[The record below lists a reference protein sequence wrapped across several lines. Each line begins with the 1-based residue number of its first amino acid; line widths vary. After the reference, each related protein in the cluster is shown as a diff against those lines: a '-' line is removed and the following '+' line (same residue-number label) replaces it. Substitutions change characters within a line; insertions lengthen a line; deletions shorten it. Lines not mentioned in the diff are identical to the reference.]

1 MEKIYKRENYLNK
14 IRGFYKDD
22 MIKVISGIR
31 RCGKS
36 FFLKSII
43 QELLENGIKE
53 KDIIYIELDKKG
65 YKDIKTSKQLEKVI
79 DEKIIDDDF
88 KYLFIDEIQ
97 NVKDFESLINSY
109 REEGNI
115 SIFITGSNSYLLS
128 GELVTK
134 LTGRYIEIEMMTLS
148 FYEYVDMKRFL
159 NKNVNENIYLEFE
172 EYIRNGGFPKS
183 LYYDNYDEKITY
195 TSSVINQI
203 FDKDIKTSNKI
214 KDKALFERI
223 EKFVINNF
231 GAVISIKN
239 IYNYLKDEV
248 KINVDRRT
256 IKRYLDILEKAKII
270 YSCELFDI
278 KSKSILKG
286 EKKYYLAD
294 LSIYYSQ
301 NTDNRINYGPVLENV
316 MYSYLKSKNYK
327 LSVGYIGKLECD
339 FIARANYD
347 DYYYIQVS
355 KDISNKDTEE
365 REYRPFYM
373 IKELYPRYLFTMDML
388 LQKRDGVN
396 HVNIV
401 DFIYNNK
408 NLWMYSI
415 NNWID
420 LKKISRKKQRR
431 YRK

>member
-43 QELLENGIKE
+43 QELLENGINE

-148 FYEYVDMKRFL
+148 FYEYVDMKKFL

-183 LYYDNYDEKITY
+183 LYYDNYEEKITY

-203 FDKDIKTSNKI
+203 FDKDIKASNKI

-223 EKFVINNF
+223 EKFIINNF

-239 IYNYLKDEV
+239 IYSYLKNEV

-270 YSCELFDI
+270 YSCDLFDI
-278 KSKSILKG
+278 KSKSVLKG

-316 MYSYLKSKNYK
+316 IYSYLKSKNYK

-347 DYYYIQVS
+347 DYYYIQIS

-388 LQKRDGVN
+388 LQKRDGVK
-396 HVNIV
+396 HENIV

-408 NLWMYSI
+408 TL
-415 NNWID
+415 
-420 LKKISRKKQRR
+420 
-431 YRK
+431 

>member
-1 MEKIYKRENYLNK
+1 MEKIYKRESYLNK

-43 QELLENGIKE
+43 QELLENGINE

-183 LYYDNYDEKITY
+183 LYYDNYEEKITY

-223 EKFVINNF
+223 EKFIINNF

-239 IYNYLKDEV
+239 IYNYLKNEV

-270 YSCELFDI
+270 YSCDLFDI
-278 KSKSILKG
+278 KSKSVLKG

-355 KDISNKDTEE
+355 KDISNKETEE

-388 LQKRDGVN
+388 LQKRDGIN

-408 NLWMYSI
+408 KL
-415 NNWID
+415 
-420 LKKISRKKQRR
+420 
-431 YRK
+431 

>member
-1 MEKIYKRENYLNK
+1 MEKIYKRESYLNK

-43 QELLENGIKE
+43 QELLENGINE

-388 LQKRDGVN
+388 LQKRDGIN

-401 DFIYNNK
+401 DFIFNNK
-408 NLWMYSI
+408 NL
-415 NNWID
+415 
-420 LKKISRKKQRR
+420 
-431 YRK
+431 

>member
-1 MEKIYKRENYLNK
+1 MEKIYKREDYLK
-14 IRGFYKDD
+14 KVRAFYNDD

-43 QELLENGIKE
+43 QELLEKGVKE
-53 KDIIYIELDKKG
+53 EDIIYIELAKKE
-65 YKDIKTSKQLEKVI
+65 YKNIKKSTQLEKII
-79 DEKIIDDDF
+79 DDKIIDDDF
-88 KYLFIDEIQ
+88 KYLVIDEVQ
-97 NVKDFESLINSY
+97 NVKDFEPLINSY
-109 REEGNI
+109 RETGNI

-159 NKNVNENIYLEFE
+159 GKYVNDNIYLEFE

-183 LYYDNYDEKITY
+183 LYYDNYDAKITY
-195 TSSVINQI
+195 TSSVIDQI

-214 KDKALFERI
+214 KDKALFEAI

-239 IYNYLKDEV
+239 IQNYLQKGIKV
-248 KINVDRRT
+248 SVDRRT
-256 IKRYLDILEKAKII
+256 IKRYLDILEKAKIL
-270 YSCELFDI
+270 YSCDLFDI
-278 KSKSILKG
+278 KSKVVLKG

-301 NTDNRINYGPVLENV
+301 NTDNRINYGSVLENV

-339 FIARANYD
+339 FIARENYD
-347 DYYYIQVS
+347 EYYYIQVS
-355 KDISNKDTEE
+355 KDISNNETEE
-365 REYRPFYM
+365 REYKPFYM
-373 IKELYPRYLFTMDML
+373 IKDSYPRYLFTMDML

-396 HVNIV
+396 HFNIV

-408 NLWMYSI
+408 NL
-415 NNWID
+415 
-420 LKKISRKKQRR
+420 
-431 YRK
+431 

>member
-1 MEKIYKRENYLNK
+1 MEKIYKIEDYLKK
-14 IRGFYKDD
+14 IRGFYNDD

-36 FFLKSII
+36 YFLKSII
-43 QELLENGIKE
+43 QELIENGVNE
-53 KDIIYIELDKKG
+53 KDIIYIELDKKE
-65 YKDIKTSKQLEKVI
+65 YKNIRTSNQLEKVI
-79 DEKIIDDDF
+79 DKQIVDNDF
-88 KYLFIDEIQ
+88 KYLFIDEVQ
-97 NVKDFESLINSY
+97 NVKGFETLINSY

-134 LTGRYIEIEMMTLS
+134 ITGRYIEIEMMTLS
-148 FYEYVDMKRFL
+148 FYEYVDMKKFL
-159 NKNVNENIYLEFE
+159 NKSVNENIYLEFE

-183 LYYDNYDEKITY
+183 LYYDNYEEKITY

-203 FDKDIKTSNKI
+203 FEKDINTSNRI
-214 KDKALFERI
+214 NDKALFERI
-223 EKFVINNF
+223 EKFIINNF

-239 IYNYLKDEV
+239 IYNYLKKEA
-248 KINVDRRT
+248 KLNVDRRT

-270 YSCELFDI
+270 YSCDLFDI
-278 KSKSILKG
+278 KSKSVLKG

-316 MYSYLKSKNYK
+316 IFSYLKSKNYK

-339 FIARANYD
+339 FIARKNYD

-355 KDISNKDTEE
+355 KDISNKETEE
-365 REYRPFYM
+365 REYKPFYM
-373 IKELYPRYLFTMDML
+373 IKELYPRYLFTMDIL

-408 NLWMYSI
+408 NL
-415 NNWID
+415 
-420 LKKISRKKQRR
+420 
-431 YRK
+431 